1 MQVSNCNTIIM
12 NAVHVCVSACF
23 LLPYKVKSM
32 ECYIIVAF
40 LHCMPSD
47 TITMY
52 TSVSIRLAILKL
64 LDPPCSVGDICLAGG
79 RQRTEGRVEVCRN
92 GVWGT
97 VCDGGNWDSLD
108 ATVVCRQLRQ
118 QHESENTY
126 LDFITYFTIHV
137 LLHFF
142 SYSLFFPGPP

>member
-1 MQVSNCNTIIM
+1 M

-52 TSVSIRLAILKL
+52 ISVSIRLAILKL

-118 QHESENTY
+118 QHESENTKCTSSTPCLQASFLCRLTLY
-126 LDFITYFTIHV
+126 ILACWEY
-137 LLHFF
+137 
-142 SYSLFFPGPP
+142 GW